1 MSHVFHPDVA
11 SSVEAC
17 VLITFCN
24 QRSSPLH
31 SLCALSLSSGAV
43 HWIDLSPLPEV
54 YRESFAGICGVCRV
68 GDQLVIATQGAKP
81 VLATVDMKTATLDS
95 YLPLEGCKDAHSVV
109 FQDGYVYVVS
119 TGTNEIYRAHFQGG
133 ALKDEELYWQFPGV
147 RYDRDEIHLNG
158 MTVDG
163 GRLICSCF
171 GEKTEDGSWGTNGRI
186 IYLDTG
192 EIIREKLKHPH
203 TPLIAGNRLFFA
215 ESATDKVYAYEKS
228 ERGIWVLDKELQLGG
243 YTRGLA
249 LMDGYLLVGI
259 SASRKVSR
267 SQKTVISDPLYS
279 PDAAVVTIDLV
290 SYDQKSAV
298 NLSLYG
304 REVYDLM
311 LLPSMLASR
320 QSNDVVVERLREMEA
335 TIDKYEVDVSR
346 LWNQN
351 IKFNER
357 VLERDKYIEGLQ
369 RSVSWRITAPLR
381 KLEQILYWVGGI
393 LSKES
398 RK

>member
-1 MSHVFHPDVA
+1 MSHLLHPDVA
-11 SSVEAC
+11 ISVEEC

-31 SLCALSLSSGAV
+31 SLCAMDLSSGAV

-68 GDQLVIATQGAKP
+68 GDQVVIATQGAKP
-81 VLATVDMKTATLDS
+81 VLAAVDMKTAKLGT
-95 YLPLEGCKDAHSVV
+95 YLPLVGCKDAHSIV

-119 TGTNEIYRAHFQGG
+119 TGTNEIYRVPFQGG
-133 ALKDEELYWQFPGV
+133 ALKDEELYWQHPGV

-158 MTVDG
+158 MTVDC

-192 EIIREKLKHPH
+192 EIIRGKLRHPH

-215 ESATDKVYAYEKS
+215 ESATDKVYAYKKS
-228 ERGIWVLDKELQLGG
+228 ERGIWGLDMELQLSG

-249 LMDGYLLVGI
+249 LTDEYLLVGI

-290 SYDQKSAV
+290 SYGQKSAV
-298 NLSLYG
+298 NLSMYG

-311 LLPSMLASR
+311 LLPSMLASS
-320 QSNDVVVERLREMEA
+320 QSNDAVVDRLREMEA
-335 TIDKYEVDVSR
+335 TIDKYEVDVGR
-346 LWNQN
+346 LWSQS
-351 IKFNER
+351 IDLNER
-357 VLERDKYIEGLQ
+357 VLERDKYIEELQ

-381 KLEQILYWVGGI
+381 KLEQILNWVCRT
-393 LSKES
+393 LSKTS
-398 RK
+398 R